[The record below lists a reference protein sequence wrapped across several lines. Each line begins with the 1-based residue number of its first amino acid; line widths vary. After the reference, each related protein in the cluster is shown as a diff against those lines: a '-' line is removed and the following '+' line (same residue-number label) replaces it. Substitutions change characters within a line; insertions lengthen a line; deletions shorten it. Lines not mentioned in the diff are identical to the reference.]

1 MAVGLHV
8 RGVGYTCKHSKICA
22 LEALLTVTMRFYQ
35 CSTGGAGVGTL
46 GWLIHRLP
54 RLLPRDAACGGSWRL
69 PIVRSGSHRAL
80 RSRRIARVLDEARVL
95 LHTVL

>member
-54 RLLPRDAACGGSWRL
+54 RLLPRDAACGGS
-69 PIVRSGSHRAL
+69 VGRAL
-80 RSRRIARVLDEARVL
+80 SAGVV
-95 LHTVL
+95 TVGAGTRGNRG